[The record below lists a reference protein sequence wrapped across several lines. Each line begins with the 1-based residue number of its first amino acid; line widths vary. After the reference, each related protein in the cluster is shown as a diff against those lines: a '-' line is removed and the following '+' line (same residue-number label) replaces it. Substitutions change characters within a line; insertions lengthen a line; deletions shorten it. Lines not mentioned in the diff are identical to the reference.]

1 MTDNNEKN
9 KNIEEIKLIVKNEN
23 IPTNSSVA
31 KCGVKFSTE
40 KKESIQIEDIS
51 ENKFL
56 TDLHKMMSNSEFRQF
71 YDDYFHDF
79 VDVKVAVLYMK
90 LYEKLQIEYKKRNNC
105 DIEST
110 LLLYIIREVMNDN
123 VSRKKVFE
131 NYEHFIKNNDPH
143 FLDIFFE
150 KKIKN

>member
-1 MTDNNEKN
+1 MTD
-9 KNIEEIKLIVKNEN
+9 KNEN
-23 IPTNSSVA
+23 TNNLEETKETNISA
-31 KCGVKFSTE
+31 ISTLIINDNN
-40 KKESIQIEDIS
+40 KNNDNIS

-56 TDLHKMMSNSEFRQF
+56 TDLHKMMTNPECRKF

-105 DIEST
+105 DIEPT
-110 LLLYIIREVMNDN
+110 LLLYVIREVMNDN